1 MTHRRSRLRLA
12 ITAFSLLLL
21 AASASAS
28 AGTTGPGTKAVRKAN
43 ETVSSLLQKKAA
55 PNSAAEKK
63 LAARVTAELRDFLDV
78 DELGRQAMVDHWK
91 TLPEAQR
98 AQFLKLLRG
107 LIEANYVKG
116 LRANLAYKVKY
127 TGESPKGDNLLVST
141 TVVAKRHG
149 RPYEIEIEYLLRKEG
164 KTWRTF
170 DVVTDGVGLV
180 ENYRAMF
187 NKIISKDGMD
197 GLIRRM
203 QKKLDQL
210 QS

>member
-1 MTHRRSRLRLA
+1 MTHRQSRLRLA
-12 ITAFSLLLL
+12 ITALSLVLVGT
-21 AASASAS
+21 AASASAD
-28 AGTTGPGTKAVRKAN
+28 TGPGTKAVRKAN
-43 ETVSSLLQKKAA
+43 DTVSALLRKKAA
-55 PNSAAEKK
+55 PGSDAEKK

-78 DELGRQAMVDHWK
+78 DELGKRAMVDHWK
-91 TLPEAQR
+91 ELPEAQR
-98 AQFLKLLRG
+98 TQFLKLLRG

-116 LRANLAYKVKY
+116 LRANLAYKVTY
-127 TGESPKGDNLLVST
+127 TDEKPKGDNLLVST
-141 TVVAKRHG
+141 EVEAKRHG
-149 RPYEIEIEYLLRKEG
+149 RPYKIDIEYLLRKEG
-164 KTWRTF
+164 NTWRTF